1 MFEILYTFSTK
12 EEFRIIRE
20 RVRRNIQEIPGLNN
34 SFLMD
39 VAINEA
45 VNNALQ
51 SSVKNNVISIYI
63 RVTVGG
69 RLIVRIKD
77 QGPGFNGNEV
87 LEGITSRNG
96 FYLEERLLDESGRGI
111 SIMKSAT
118 DKILYNRQG
127 NELLLMKYL
136 DRLKI
141 EAYEKLGCI
150 K

>member
-1 MFEILYTFSTK
+1 MFETLYTFSTK

-20 RVRRNIQEIPGLNN
+20 RITRDFQEIPGLDN

-45 VNNALQ
+45 VNNALY
-51 SSVKNNVISIYI
+51 SSENKTISIYI
-63 RVTVGG
+63 RVTISG

-77 QGPGFNGNEV
+77 QGAGFNGNDI
-87 LEGITSRNG
+87 LEQIDSTNG
-96 FYLEERLLDESGRGI
+96 CYFEERLLDESGRGL
-111 SIMKSAT
+111 SIMKSVT
-118 DKILYNRQG
+118 DKIFYNHQG

-136 DRLKI
+136 DRSKI
-141 EAYEKLGCI
+141 GAYGKQRCI